1 MVETEDAQRD
11 RLVRLRAEV
20 GALHQQAVSA
30 QTTAHWERGRRRL
43 REAVLADDPSR
54 LLTWPVIRDTM
65 LVAGDRHPYLA
76 AELATLQDDAGWEQR
91 WRPACAEDDTGAPP
105 PLPGLAGASGNRLH
119 HAYQFLQL
127 ERAGAGAVQDYRHLV
142 EFGAGYGSMCAVAHR
157 LGFRGDYSL
166 YDLPEWSALQRW
178 YLGEIGLDVGDDGS
192 VRAASAEDD
201 LGAAVAGAGD
211 RSLLVAMWSLS
222 ETPLELR
229 QRVLP
234 AGDRFGGYLFGYQA
248 SFEGIDNLAWFEQF
262 QRDRPDVAWTGGEP
276 EAASGNR
283 YLVGR
288 RHR

>member
-1 MVETEDAQRD
+1 MSGTQDAQRE

-20 GALHQQAVSA
+20 GALHQQAVRA
-30 QTTAHWERGRRRL
+30 TTTQHWDVGRRRL

-76 AELATLQDDAGWEQR
+76 AELAALQADEAWEQR
-91 WRPACAEDDTGAPP
+91 WRPACLDDTGAPP
-105 PLPGLAGASGNRLH
+105 PVPGLPGSSGNRLH

-127 ERAGAGAVQDYRHLV
+127 ERAGGRGVQEFSHLV
-142 EFGAGYGSMCAVAHR
+142 EFGAGYGAMCAVAHR
-157 LGFRGDYSL
+157 LGFSGRYLL

-178 YLGEIGLDVGDDGS
+178 YVGEIGLSEASSGLIRTS
-192 VRAASAEDD
+192 SAEEELRAEVD
-201 LGAAVAGAGD
+201 AAD
-211 RSLLVAMWSLS
+211 EQSLLIAMWSLS

-229 QRVLP
+229 ERILP
-234 AGDRFGGYLFGYQA
+234 GGERFGGYLFGYQA
-248 SFEGIDNLAWFEQF
+248 TFEGIDNLAWFARF
-262 QRDRPDVAWTGGEP
+262 QQERPDVQWTGGEP

-288 RHR
+288 RR